1 MERFISSKFCLV
13 FRGDDPLS
21 HALLRAV
28 KVGCIPVVI
37 SDYMPIIAPTFK
49 TSLDIREFSI
59 FLNEQAFLY
68 NPQQQ
73 LSSLQDISEVEIR
86 TKLIALRYAQQIT
99 CPDHPDSLFLPAL
112 LREADASFQPTY
124 TH

>member
-1 MERFISSKFCLV
+1 MERFTSSKFCLV
-13 FRGDDPLS
+13 IRGDDPLS

-37 SDYMPIIAPTFK
+37 SDYFPAVGQTFK
-49 TSLDIREFSI
+49 TSLDMREFSI
-59 FLNEQAFLY
+59 FFDEQEFLN
-68 NPQQQ
+68 NPQER
-73 LSSLQDISEVEIR
+73 LASLHDISELEIR
-86 TKLIALRYAQQIT
+86 MKLIALQYAQQVT